1 MRNYESAE
9 YIVASSKYVSNAGK
23 HIRLTNHTSPKRKV
37 KSLAI
42 AEFRYSLRKVEK
54 GCNNRTLYIN
64 LTDKKIMSKPVTEKM
79 KDIFI
84 GGRGFDLW
92 LLWNALPKDRI
103 IKWDDPENEICIACG
118 PMGGIPI
125 YPGSGKSIVVTISPL
140 TDSVMDSNVG
150 GYFGPYL
157 KFSGWDALEIQGKA
171 KSDVVIFIDGD
182 EGRVVVESAEGLPSE
197 SHRLAELLTDKYG
210 GKKKNSISV
219 VSSGSGAEHTRF
231 GCLNFSWY
239 DSRRKFVR
247 YKQAGRGG
255 TGTVFRDKKL
265 KAIVVKYSGPA
276 SPEASNPADLDL
288 VKQAGREF
296 SKEIT
301 TFDPKQNEMAVIG
314 SSYLV
319 SIMNEFDLLPV
330 NNFRFGSHP
339 EGPKLSGGDVYRR
352 KFDPGYDG
360 CWIGCAMACS
370 HCVKNFELKTGP
382 YKGQKVWVDGP
393 EYETIAGLGSNCGI
407 FDPDHVIEA
416 NFYCD
421 TYGLDTISVGTATA
435 FAMECYELGAI
446 DKKAT
451 GGLALNFG
459 NKEAALEIIHQMA
472 RGKGFGYVVGQG
484 IRRMKK
490 LFVEKYAANPEA
502 LQDIGMEAKGLE
514 YSEYVTKESLA
525 QQGGYGLA
533 LKGPQHDEA
542 WLIFLDMVHN
552 LMPTFDQKAEA
563 LHWFPMFR
571 TWFGLNGLCKL
582 PWNDVT
588 PPGNEKTPE
597 PAKFMSHVENY
608 AKCFSGITGQNATP
622 DDLILMSERVYNF
635 QRIFSLRMGAG
646 TRQQDDVPYRS
657 VGPVTKEEYESRADR
672 YDTQLREKVGYNPE
686 GKTTEEKMAVLRK
699 YRESEYEKLKDAVY
713 KRRGWDSNGV
723 PTSQKIRKLEIDFP
737 DVIEVLKK
745 ARTH

>member
-1 MRNYESAE
+1 
-9 YIVASSKYVSNAGK
+9 V
-23 HIRLTNHTSPKRKV
+23 IRL
-37 KSLAI
+37 AI
-42 AEFRYSLRKVEK
+42 VEFKYDLGRVDRGY
-54 GCNNRTLYIN
+54 NNRTLYIN
-64 LTDKKIMSKPVTEKM
+64 LTEKKVVSKPVTEKM
-79 KDIFI
+79 RDTFI
-84 GGRGFDLW
+84 GGRGFGLW
-92 LLWNALPKDRI
+92 LLWNALPKDRAI
-103 IKWDDPENEICIACG
+103 RWDNPENEICIACG

-140 TDSVMDSNVG
+140 TGSVMDSNVG

-157 KFSGWDALEIQGKA
+157 KFAGWDALEMQGKA
-171 KSDVVIFIDGD
+171 ESDVVIFIDGD
-182 EGRVVVESAEGLPSE
+182 KGRVFIENAEALPSE
-197 SHRLAELLTDKYG
+197 SHLLSEALTQKYG
-210 GKKKNSISV
+210 GEKKNSISV
-219 VSSGSGAEHTRF
+219 VSSGPGAVHTRF

-239 DSRRKFVR
+239 DMRRKFVR

-255 TGTVFRDKKL
+255 TGTVFRDKKI
-265 KAIVVKYSGPA
+265 KAIVVKYSGSI
-276 SPEASNPADLDL
+276 SPETSHPANLEL

-296 SKEIT
+296 SKEIVT
-301 TFDPKQNEMAVIG
+301 LDPKQNEMAVIG

-339 EGPKLSGGDVYRR
+339 EGHKLSGGDVYRK
-352 KFDPGYDG
+352 KFDTGYDG

-370 HCVKNFELKTGP
+370 HCVKDFKLKTGP
-382 YKGQKVWVDGP
+382 LKGTKVWVDGP

-435 FAMECYELGAI
+435 FAMECYAVGLI
-446 DKKAT
+446 DSEAT
-451 GGLALNFG
+451 GGLELNFG

-472 RGKGFGYVVGQG
+472 RGEGFGWVVGQG
-484 IRRMKK
+484 IRRMKN
-490 LFVEKYAANPEA
+490 LFREKYGADPKT

-552 LMPTFDQKAEA
+552 LMPTFEQKADA

-571 TWFGLNGLCKL
+571 TWFSLVGLCKL

-588 PPGNEKTPE
+588 PSRNEKTPE
-597 PAKFMSHVENY
+597 PAKFISHVKNY
-608 AKCFSGITGQNATP
+608 ARCFSAVTGRKTAP
-622 DDLILMSERVYNF
+622 DDLIVMSEKVYNF
-635 QRIFSLRMGAG
+635 QRIFNLRMEFG
-646 TRQQDDVPYRS
+646 TREHDAVPYRS
-657 VGPVTKEEYESRADR
+657 VGPVTKDEYESRADR
-672 YDTQLREKVGYNPE
+672 YDGQLKDKIGYSAE
-686 GKTTEEKMAVLRK
+686 GKSTEEKVAVLRK

-713 KRRGWDSNGV
+713 KRRGWNSNGV
-723 PTSQKIRKLEIDFP
+723 PSLQKVKELGIDFP
-737 DVIEVLKK
+737 DVVKLIRKN
-745 ARTH
+745 RG